1 MLRYVTRALA
11 ACASIAALTLLAS
24 TAAADLPIHPRLQ
37 DLEPTLADVGG
48 DLDPPEDTRFG
59 TAVLIRD
66 QLAFIGMPGRF
77 PGGLVGVYA
86 AGPTALIR
94 TATLTVN
101 PPPTSAEFGRTL
113 TYRDGILVVGSRQAA
128 YVFQRSNGVWTLRQ
142 KITPPAADGSQV
154 FAQALHYENGTL
166 AVGATRD
173 NLPGT
178 VYIYE
183 RDAAGK
189 FVARGK
195 LLAPDSSRFDGFG
208 TSISMGGQAMVIGA
222 PGNEA
227 AYIFRRNS
235 AGLWRHNQKLVA
247 TVQTSLHSAFGTA
260 VAIDCQ
266 MIIVGAPFAG
276 GDLGSP
282 PGAAYVFTPG
292 GGIYVETLKLDPPGP
307 DLYREDHVLFGRQIA
322 MFDQRIVIGA
332 QSFEGAGPLV
342 GFVGFS
348 YTRSGSNVV
357 ARGVLQPTAFQST
370 SLSLA
375 NQRVLVGIGCASESG
390 FCGGRVGLHN
400 LNVFD

>member
-1 MLRYVTRALA
+1 MLRLFVRALA
-11 ACASIAALTLLAS
+11 ACASIATITLLAP
-24 TAAADLPIHPRLQ
+24 TASADLPIHPRLQ
-37 DLEPTLADVGG
+37 ILEPTLADVGG

-59 TAVLIRD
+59 TAVLIRGE
-66 QLAFIGMPGRF
+66 LAFIGMPGRF
-77 PGGLVGVYA
+77 PGLVGVYA
-86 AGPTALIR
+86 ASPTALVR

-101 PPPTSAEFGRTL
+101 PPPTFGEFGRTL
-113 TYRDGILVVGSRQAA
+113 TYRDGILVVGARQAA
-128 YVFQRSNGVWTLRQ
+128 YVFQRSNGVWTQRQ
-142 KITPPAADGSQV
+142 KITPPAADGVLV

-166 AVGATRD
+166 AIGANRH
-173 NLPGT
+173 NLPGS

-189 FVARGK
+189 FIARGK
-195 LLAPDSSRFDGFG
+195 LLSPDSSTFDGFG

-222 PGNEA
+222 PGTDA

-235 AGLWRHNQKLVA
+235 AGLWRHNQKLVPS
-247 TVQTSLHSAFGTA
+247 VQPALHAGFGTA
-260 VAIDCQ
+260 VAIDRQ

-292 GGIYVETLKLDPPGP
+292 GGIYVETLKLDPGP
-307 DLYREDHVLFGRQIA
+307 DLYREEHVLFGRQIA

-332 QSFEGAGPLV
+332 QSFESDGPLV

-348 YTRSGSNVV
+348 FTRSGSSVL
-357 ARGVLQPTAFQST
+357 ARGVMLDAFAST

-375 NQRVLVGIGCASESG
+375 NQRVLVGVGCTSESG
-390 FCGGRVGLHN
+390 FCGGRASLHN
-400 LNVFD
+400 LNVFE

>member
-11 ACASIAALTLLAS
+11 ACASIAALTLVAS
-24 TAAADLPIHPRLQ
+24 TASADLPIHPVLQ
-37 DLEPTLADVGG
+37 RLEPTLADLGG

-66 QLAFIGMPGRF
+66 DLAFIGMPGRF
-77 PGGLVGVYA
+77 PGGRVGAYA
-86 AGPTALIR
+86 SGPTALVR
-94 TATLTVN
+94 TGTLN
-101 PPPTSAEFGRTL
+101 PIQPSSGGEFGRTL
-113 TYRDGILVVGSRQAA
+113 TYRDGILVVGARQAA
-128 YVFQRSNGVWTLRQ
+128 YVFQRSNGIWTQRQ
-142 KITPPAADGSQV
+142 KLTPPAADGVLV

-166 AVGATRD
+166 AIGADRQ
-173 NLPGT
+173 NLPGA

-183 RDAAGK
+183 RDATGK

-195 LLAPDSSRFDGFG
+195 LLSPDSSAFDGFG

-222 PGNEA
+222 PGTGA

-235 AGLWRHNQKLVA
+235 AGVWRHNQKLVPSDQSA
-247 TVQTSLHSAFGTA
+247 LHPAFGST
-260 VAIDCQ
+260 VAIDRQ

-292 GGIYVETLKLDPPGP
+292 GGIYVETRKLDPGP
-307 DLYREDHVLFGRQIA
+307 ELFREDHVLFGRQIA

-332 QSFEGAGPLV
+332 QSFESDNPLV
-342 GFVGFS
+342 GNVTFS
-348 YTRSGSNVV
+348 FTRSGSSVV
-357 ARGVLQPTAFQST
+357 PRGVLQTDAFKSTA
-370 SLSLA
+370 LSLA

-390 FCGGRVGLHN
+390 FCGGRASLYN
-400 LNVFD
+400 LNVFE